1 MKDSIDSNLMTGV
14 EQSADTK
21 TILFVEDDPAV
32 REMTCDI
39 LRQSGYVV
47 LPADSERQA
56 LKAWD
61 RFAKRIDVLLTDVMI
76 PYRSTGLEL
85 ARKLKRAKPDL
96 KVVFTSGF
104 GPEICSG
111 VPVLTGGLFLPK
123 PFSATALLQTIVISL
138 NSGEEST
145 YELN

>member
-32 REMTCDI
+32 REMACDI